1 MKNNVPPKGSSQ
13 WRKNEKIIAKNPLLR
28 AARDKSQGFKPSS
41 GITSAE
47 TSEEY
52 KANYD
57 KIKWGKKL
65 DTNKSYRVKVNGVY
79 LDEDKHD

>member
-28 AARDKSQGFKPSS
+28 AARDKAEGFKPGS
-41 GITSAE
+41 GISSAE

-79 LDEDKHD
+79 LDEDNDV